1 MAEAETASEGERIAE
16 IHTRLVDIEAHNAPA
31 RAARIL
37 KGLGFDE
44 AAQARSLGE
53 FSGGWRMRVA
63 LAAVLFSEPDLL
75 LLDEPTNYLDLEGVL
90 WLTDYLKTCQA
101 TILVISH
108 DRDLLDDVAEQILH
122 LDRGKLTLWTGGYSS
137 FERQRREQQILAG
150 KAAKKQE
157 EKRAHLQAF
166 VDRFRAKASK
176 AVQAQ
181 SRLKMLAKMEP
192 VAAIVDESVQPFK
205 WPPVAKR
212 LSPPIVTMEKVSA
225 GYDGR
230 AVIARIDL
238 TLADDDRI
246 GLLGQNGN
254 GKSTFAKLIAGR
266 LEPMAGKMTR
276 ANRLQVGY
284 FAQHQIDE
292 LEPGG
297 SVYDHVAE
305 RMRGEAVSK
314 IRGRAA
320 MIGFSGARA
329 DTKVDS
335 LSGGEKA
342 RLMMGL
348 AAFDGPQLLILDE
361 PTNHLDIDSRGEL
374 IEAIND
380 YEGACILVSHDRR
393 LLEACV
399 DRLWLAANGTV
410 KPFEGDLADYS
421 RFVLGADQRPEQRRK
436 RGSAPPPPAAG
447 PRREP
452 QLKRELAA
460 LEDRINRFRD
470 LLRRLDEA
478 LAAGKRA
485 RRRRGENRGIGGE
498 ARRTRA
504 GADGERGSMVRTVGR
519 GGRDMSAARLRAIG
533 VAVGLLMTA
542 SASAAGLAA
551 SPAPWPD
558 SFVARLEALAL
569 IESLNADLLAHD
581 SATLTLERW
590 CADHRLADPARIV
603 AERVSDTTKPASPEV
618 RAALDV
624 KPDEALGY
632 RRVRLK
638 CGDHVLSEADNWYVP
653 ARLTPEMNHALE
665 TTDTPFG
672 KAVAAL
678 HFRRHT
684 LSADLLVAAAAGGL
698 GDGRRGRSGR
708 QEARLRF
715 PAMCSSIARCCR
727 RRTASRSA
735 RWWRPTPARC

>member
-1 MAEAETASEGERIAE
+1 
-16 IHTRLVDIEAHNAPA
+16 
-31 RAARIL
+31 
-37 KGLGFDE
+37 
-44 AAQARSLGE
+44 
-53 FSGGWRMRVA
+53 MRVA
-63 LAAVLFSEPDLL
+63 LAAVLFSEPDIL

-90 WLTDYLKTCQA
+90 WLTDYLKTCPA

-122 LDRGKLTLWTGGYSS
+122 LDRGRLTLWTGGYSS

-181 SRLKMLAKMEP
+181 SRLKMLARMEP

-266 LEPMAGKMTR
+266 LEPLAGRMTR

-399 DRLWLAANGTV
+399 DQLWLAANGTV
-410 KPFEGDLADYS
+410 KPFEGDLSDYS
-421 RFVLGADQRPEQRRK
+421 RFVLGADERPEQRRK
-436 RGSAPPPPAAG
+436 RELALPAG

-460 LEDRINRFRD
+460 LEDRINRFHD
-470 LLRRLDEA
+470 LLRRVDEA
-478 LAAGKRA
+478 LAQASARGGDAAKIAELAAKRA
-485 RRRRGENRGIGGE
+485 ELE
-498 ARRTRA
+498 RT
-504 GADGERGSMVRTVGR
+504 
-519 GGRDMSAARLRAIG
+519 
-533 VAVGLLMTA
+533 
-542 SASAAGLAA
+542 
-551 SPAPWPD
+551 
-558 SFVARLEALAL
+558 
-569 IESLNADLLAHD
+569 LLA
-581 SATLTLERW
+581 SE
-590 CADHRLADPARIV
+590 
-603 AERVSDTTKPASPEV
+603 
-618 RAALDV
+618 
-624 KPDEALGY
+624 EAWF
-632 RRVRLK
+632 
-638 CGDHVLSEADNWYVP
+638 E
-653 ARLTPEMNHALE
+653 
-665 TTDTPFG
+665 
-672 KAVAAL
+672 
-678 HFRRHT
+678 
-684 LSADLLVAAAAGGL
+684 LSA
-698 GDGRRGRSGR
+698 
-708 QEARLRF
+708 EAEE
-715 PAMCSSIARCCR
+715 I
-727 RRTASRSA
+727 
-735 RWWRPTPARC
+735 

>member
-1 MAEAETASEGERIAE
+1 MLHISALTYRLGERLLIDNATTALPSGAHVGLVGRNGAGKTTLFRLIRGEFASEGGAVVVPKGASVGSVEQEAPAGAESLVDFVLSADVEREALMAEAETASEPERIAE

-37 KGLGFDE
+37 KGLGFDG
-44 AAQARSLGE
+44 AAQGRSLQE

-63 LAAVLFSEPDLL
+63 LAAVLFSEPDIL

-90 WLTDYLKTCQA
+90 WLTDYLRTCPA

-157 EKRAHLQAF
+157 ERRAHLQCF

-192 VAAIVDESVQPFK
+192 IAAVVDETVQPFK

-212 LSPPIVTMEKVSA
+212 LSPPIVTLEKVSA

-230 AVIARIDL
+230 AVISRIDL

-254 GKSTFAKLIAGR
+254 GKSTFAKLVAGR
-266 LEPMAGKMTR
+266 LQPMAGKMVR

-297 SVYDHVAE
+297 SVYDHVAD
-305 RMRGEAVSK
+305 RMRGEVESK

-320 MIGFSGARA
+320 LIGFSGPRA

-374 IEAIND
+374 IEAINE

-410 KPFEGDLADYS
+410 KPFEGDVADYS
-421 RFVLGADQRPEQRRK
+421 RFVLGGTERPEQRRK
-436 RGSAPPPPAAG
+436 REDEPAPAAKAK
-447 PRREP
+447 REP
-452 QLKRELAA
+452 APLKREIAA
-460 LEDRINRFRD
+460 LEDKMSRFQD
-470 LLRRLDEA
+470 LLRRVDAA
-478 LAAGKRA
+478 LAEASARNGDAVKIADLAAKRA
-485 RRRRGENRGIGGE
+485 E
-498 ARRTRA
+498 
-504 GADGERGSMVRTVGR
+504 
-519 GGRDMSAARLRAIG
+519 
-533 VAVGLLMTA
+533 
-542 SASAAGLAA
+542 
-551 SPAPWPD
+551 
-558 SFVARLEALAL
+558 
-569 IESLNADLLAHD
+569 
-581 SATLTLERW
+581 LER
-590 CADHRLADPARIV
+590 
-603 AERVSDTTKPASPEV
+603 
-618 RAALDV
+618 ALTV
-624 KPDEALGY
+624 TEEAWF
-632 RRVRLK
+632 
-638 CGDHVLSEADNWYVP
+638 E
-653 ARLTPEMNHALE
+653 
-665 TTDTPFG
+665 
-672 KAVAAL
+672 
-678 HFRRHT
+678 
-684 LSADLLVAAAAGGL
+684 LSA
-698 GDGRRGRSGR
+698 
-708 QEARLRF
+708 EAEDR
-715 PAMCSSIARCCR
+715 
-727 RRTASRSA
+727 
-735 RWWRPTPARC
+735 

>member
-1 MAEAETASEGERIAE
+1 MLHISALTYRLGERLLIDNATAALPSGTHVGLVGRNGAGKTTLFRLIRGELAPESGAVIVPKGARVGSVEQEAPVGAASLIDFVLSADVEREALMAEAETASDPERIAE

-90 WLTDYLKTCQA
+90 WLTDYLKNCPS

-157 EKRAHLQAF
+157 ERRAHLQAF

-192 VAAIVDESVQPFK
+192 IAAVVDDSVQPFK

-212 LSPPIVTMEKVSA
+212 LSPPIVSMDKVSA

-238 TLADDDRI
+238 SLADDDRI

-266 LEPMAGKMTR
+266 LDPLAGKMTR
-276 ANRLQVGY
+276 VHRLQVGY

-297 SVYDHVAE
+297 SVYEHVAE
-305 RMRGEAVSK
+305 RMRGDRESK

-329 DTKVDS
+329 DTKVEA

-410 KPFEGDLADYS
+410 KPFEGDLVDYS
-421 RFVLGADQRPEQRRK
+421 RFVLGGTERPEQRPK
-436 RGSAPPPPAAG
+436 RQTQPAAAAK
-447 PRREP
+447 PKREP
-452 QLKRELAA
+452 QPVKQEIAA
-460 LEDRINRFRD
+460 LEEKMSRFQD
-470 LLRRLDEA
+470 LLRRVDEA
-478 LAAGKRA
+478 LAQASAQNGDALKIADLAAKRA
-485 RRRRGENRGIGGE
+485 E
-498 ARRTRA
+498 
-504 GADGERGSMVRTVGR
+504 
-519 GGRDMSAARLRAIG
+519 
-533 VAVGLLMTA
+533 
-542 SASAAGLAA
+542 
-551 SPAPWPD
+551 
-558 SFVARLEALAL
+558 
-569 IESLNADLLAHD
+569 
-581 SATLTLERW
+581 LER
-590 CADHRLADPARIV
+590 ALTV
-603 AERVSDTTKPASPEV
+603 AEQAWFE
-618 RAALDV
+618 
-624 KPDEALGY
+624 
-632 RRVRLK
+632 
-638 CGDHVLSEADNWYVP
+638 
-653 ARLTPEMNHALE
+653 
-665 TTDTPFG
+665 
-672 KAVAAL
+672 
-678 HFRRHT
+678 
-684 LSADLLVAAAAGGL
+684 LSA
-698 GDGRRGRSGR
+698 
-708 QEARLRF
+708 EAEE
-715 PAMCSSIARCCR
+715 I
-727 RRTASRSA
+727 
-735 RWWRPTPARC
+735 

>member
-1 MAEAETASEGERIAE
+1 MLHISALTYRLGERLLIDNATAALASGAHVGLVGRNGAGKTTLFRLVRGDLAPESGVVIVPKGARIGSVEQEAPAGAESLIDFVLSADTEREALMAEAETASEPERIAE

-44 AAQARSLGE
+44 PAQGRSLQE

-63 LAAVLFSEPDLL
+63 LAAVLFSEPNLL

-90 WLTDYLKTCQA
+90 WLTDYLQSCPA
-101 TILVISH
+101 TIVVISH
-108 DRDLLDDVAEQILH
+108 DRDLLEDVAHQILH
-122 LDRGKLTLWTGGYSS
+122 LDRGKLTLWSGGYSS

-157 EKRAHLQAF
+157 ERRAHLQAF

-212 LSPPIVTMEKVSA
+212 LSPPIVTMDKVSA

-238 TLADDDRI
+238 SLADDDRI

-266 LEPMAGKMTR
+266 LEPLAGRIAR

-305 RMRGEAVSK
+305 RMRGEVESK
-314 IRGRAA
+314 IRGRGA

-329 DTKVDS
+329 ATKVEA

-421 RFVLGADQRPEQRRK
+421 RFVLGAAERPDQRRK
-436 RGSAPPPPAAG
+436 RESAPAPGPAR
-447 PRREP
+447 PKREP
-452 QLKRELAA
+452 QPLKREIAA
-460 LEDRINRFRD
+460 LEDKVNRFHD
-470 LLRRLDEA
+470 LLRRVDEA
-478 LAAGKRA
+478 LAQASACNGDALKIADLAAKRA
-485 RRRRGENRGIGGE
+485 E
-498 ARRTRA
+498 
-504 GADGERGSMVRTVGR
+504 
-519 GGRDMSAARLRAIG
+519 
-533 VAVGLLMTA
+533 
-542 SASAAGLAA
+542 
-551 SPAPWPD
+551 
-558 SFVARLEALAL
+558 
-569 IESLNADLLAHD
+569 
-581 SATLTLERW
+581 LER
-590 CADHRLADPARIV
+590 
-603 AERVSDTTKPASPEV
+603 
-618 RAALDV
+618 ALTAT
-624 KPDEALGY
+624 EQAWFE
-632 RRVRLK
+632 
-638 CGDHVLSEADNWYVP
+638 LSAEAD
-653 ARLTPEMNHALE
+653 E
-665 TTDTPFG
+665 T
-672 KAVAAL
+672 
-678 HFRRHT
+678 
-684 LSADLLVAAAAGGL
+684 
-698 GDGRRGRSGR
+698 
-708 QEARLRF
+708 
-715 PAMCSSIARCCR
+715 
-727 RRTASRSA
+727 
-735 RWWRPTPARC
+735 

>member
-1 MAEAETASEGERIAE
+1 MLHISALSYRLGERLLIDSASAALPSGAHVGLVGRNGAGKTTLFRLIRSELAPESGEVVTPKGARIGGVEQEAPAGAESLIAFVLSADKERDALMSEAETAGDPERIAE
-16 IHTRLVDIEAHNAPA
+16 IQTRLVDIEAHTAPA

-44 AAQARSLGE
+44 SAQNRPLEE

-75 LLDEPTNYLDLEGVL
+75 MLDEPTNYLDLEGVL
-90 WLTDYLKTCQA
+90 WLTEYLKTCPA

-108 DRDLLDDVAEQILH
+108 DRDLLDDVARQILH
-122 LDRGKLTLWTGGYSS
+122 LDRGKLTLWTGGYSD

-157 EKRAHLQAF
+157 QRRAHLQAF

-181 SRLKMLAKMEP
+181 SRLKMLAKMAP
-192 VAAIVDESVQPFK
+192 IAAVVDESVQPFK

-230 AVIARIDL
+230 AVLSRVDL
-238 TLADDDRI
+238 SLADDDRI

-254 GKSTFAKLIAGR
+254 GKTTFAKLIAGR
-266 LEPMAGKMTR
+266 IEPMSGKMTR
-276 ANRLQVGY
+276 ANRLQAGY

-305 RMRGEAVSK
+305 RMRGEPESK

-329 DTKVDS
+329 DTRVEA

-399 DRLWLAANGTV
+399 DRLWLTANGTV
-410 KPFEGDLADYS
+410 KPFEGDLADYA
-421 RFVLGADQRPEQRRK
+421 RFVLGQAEGPRQKPRRE
-436 RGSAPPPPAAG
+436 SAQPPPG
-447 PRREP
+447 PKREP
-452 QLKRELAA
+452 QLRRELAA
-460 LEDRINRFRD
+460 LEDKMTRFHD
-470 LLRRLDEA
+470 LLRRVDEA
-478 LAAGKRA
+478 LA
-485 RRRRGENRGIGGE
+485 
-498 ARRTRA
+498 
-504 GADGERGSMVRTVGR
+504 S
-519 GGRDMSAARLRAIG
+519 
-533 VAVGLLMTA
+533 
-542 SASAAGLAA
+542 
-551 SPAPWPD
+551 
-558 SFVARLEALAL
+558 
-569 IESLNADLLAHD
+569 
-581 SATLTLERW
+581 
-590 CADHRLADPARIV
+590 
-603 AERVSDTTKPASPEV
+603 
-618 RAALDV
+618 
-624 KPDEALGY
+624 
-632 RRVRLK
+632 
-638 CGDHVLSEADNWYVP
+638 
-653 ARLTPEMNHALE
+653 
-665 TTDTPFG
+665 
-672 KAVAAL
+672 
-678 HFRRHT
+678 
-684 LSADLLVAAAAGGL
+684 LSADGADALKVADLAAKRADLERALTTAEESWFELTAAAE
-698 GDGRRGRSGR
+698 
-708 QEARLRF
+708 EA
-715 PAMCSSIARCCR
+715 
-727 RRTASRSA
+727 
-735 RWWRPTPARC
+735 